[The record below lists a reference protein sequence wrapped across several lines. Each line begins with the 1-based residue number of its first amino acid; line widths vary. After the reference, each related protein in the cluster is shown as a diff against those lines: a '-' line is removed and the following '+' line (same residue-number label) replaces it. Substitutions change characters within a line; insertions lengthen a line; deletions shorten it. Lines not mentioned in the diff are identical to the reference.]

1 MYKKYEPKL
10 FDPDSK
16 EIFKISRSKIEMF
29 YQCPKCFYL
38 DQRLGVKK
46 PSWPA
51 FTLNS
56 AVDALF
62 KKEFDIHRANGEAHP
77 LMTKYGIKAVPFEHS
92 KMNDW
97 RHTFTGVQVL
107 HQPTNFLV
115 YGAIDDIW
123 VTPDKILVVVDYKS
137 TSTNYEIDLD
147 SKWKEPYK
155 RQMEIYQWLL
165 RNQEDLK
172 KNGYR
177 VSPKGFFVYANA
189 RKDEKAFDAKLE
201 FDVEIIPYMGNDS
214 WVEQK
219 IIDIHHCLLSDKIPD
234 AAKDCEYC
242 AYRQA
247 AEKKEAQ
254 AL

>member
-10 FDPDSK
+10 FDPSSK

-29 YQCPKCFYL
+29 YQCPRCFYL
-38 DQRLGVKK
+38 DQRLGVKR

-97 RHTFTGVQVL
+97 RYNFTGVQVL
-107 HQPTNFLV
+107 YQPTNFLV
-115 YGAIDDIW
+115 YGAVDDIW

-137 TSTNYEIDLD
+137 TSTNYKIDLD

-165 RNQEDLK
+165 KNQKGLKED
-172 KNGYR
+172 GYR

-201 FDVEIIPYMGNDS
+201 FDVEIIPYLGDDS

-219 IIDIHHCLLSDKIPD
+219 IIDIHQCLLSDEIPD
-234 AAKDCEYC
+234 ATEDCEYC

-247 AEKKEAQ
+247 AKKQET
-254 AL
+254 

>member
-1 MYKKYEPKL
+1 MYQEYKPKL
-10 FDPDSK
+10 FDPSSK
-16 EIFKISRSKIEMF
+16 EIFKISRTKIEMF
-29 YQCPKCFYL
+29 YQCPRCFYL
-38 DQRLGVKK
+38 DQRLGVKR
-46 PSWPA
+46 PAWPA

-62 KKEFDIHRANGEAHP
+62 KKEFDIHRANGEPHP
-77 LMTKYGIKAVPFEHS
+77 LMAKYGIKAVPFEHP
-92 KMNDW
+92 KMDKW
-97 RHTFTGVQVL
+97 RHNFTGIQVL

-115 YGAIDDIW
+115 YGAVDDIW

-137 TSTNYEIDLD
+137 TSTNYKIDLN
-147 SKWKEPYK
+147 SKWKESYK

-165 RNQEDLK
+165 RGQEDLK
-172 KNGYR
+172 KDGYH
-177 VSPKGFFVYANA
+177 VSPKGFFVFANA

-201 FDVEIIPYMGNDS
+201 FDLEIIPYMGNDS

-234 AAKDCEYC
+234 AVEDCEYC

-247 AEKKEAQ
+247 AKKQED
-254 AL
+254 L